1 MITLR
6 RKAREAALQMLYRLD
21 DPNLPDGIDFGRL
34 DQELNHFEIQNK
46 VLDFT
51 RDLVRGTFLH
61 REEIDQKLEKL
72 SDRWKIS
79 RMPTIDR
86 NILRMALYELIY
98 EPKTPPPVVI
108 DEAVEMAKK
117 FAAEQSPQFLNG
129 ILDAFVRTPPTS

>member
-1 MITLR
+1 MITIR

-21 DPNLPDGIDFGRL
+21 DPNLKDGIDFGRL
-34 DQELNHFEIQNK
+34 DQELSHFEIQTK
-46 VLDFT
+46 ALDFT
-51 RDLVRGTFLH
+51 RNLVRGTFLH
-61 REEIDQKLEKL
+61 REEIDRKLEKL

-98 EPKTPPPVVI
+98 EPITPPPVVI

-129 ILDAFVRTPPTS
+129 ILDAFVRTPPSS